1 MKMRN
6 KGKVHPSPC
15 SSSSSSSVCSN
26 NDAAAFSVLKLLPAV
41 ILTIISVLSG
51 EDREVL
57 AYMITRSMKATNP
70 SSLFLDE
77 KNRKN
82 TKKQHSN
89 NNNNGHKSPLFDC
102 ECFECYTGYW
112 VRWDSSPNRELI
124 HQAIEA
130 FEEHLSMGEK
140 SKKVKNKKKDKM
152 GRRGIEERLDF
163 SVPKPALVIN
173 ELSSPEIQETVSVS
187 EGASLKSEEA
197 VVETGESSQLLPKE
211 EKEEEVVEE
220 KQQEMVV
227 APSAV
232 VDEQPVEKKAAVVVS
247 GAGSSNHK
255 GLARKVLPDVL
266 GLLNSRLWSL
276 WSPNV

>member
-1 MKMRN
+1 MRN

-15 SSSSSSSVCSN
+15 SSSSVCSN
-26 NDAAAFSVLKLLPAV
+26 NDAAAFSVLKLLPAA

-82 TKKQHSN
+82 SKKQHSN

-102 ECFECYTGYW
+102 ECFECYTSYW
-112 VRWDSSPNRELI
+112 VRWDSSSNRELI

-140 SKKVKNKKKDKM
+140 SKKGKNKKKDKM

-163 SVPKPALVIN
+163 SVPKPTVVIN
-173 ELSSPEIQETVSVS
+173 ESSSSTPDIQETVSVS
-187 EGASLKSEEA
+187 EEASSRNEEP
-197 VVETGESSQLLPKE
+197 VVETGESSQLPKE
-211 EKEEEVVEE
+211 KEVEEE
-220 KQQEMVV
+220 KQQEMV
-227 APSAV
+227 AAEAESEA
-232 VDEQPVEKKAAVVVS
+232 VDEQPVEKKAVVVS